1 MPARSAASASV
12 ELLGALL
19 EVRAR
24 RLLDPV
30 GAVPEVDRVEVRGE
44 DPILAPALLELP
56 RERGL
61 AHLARERPL
70 VPDVGV
76 LDELLRDRRAAFDD
90 PLLPDV
96 LPERAPDAPH
106 VDAVVL
112 EEALILDRDDRLAH
126 DRRDVLRSTRT
137 RLSSPRSTA
146 STDLAVRR
154 VDDRV
159 DVRALRGGVERG
171 DLARDRAHETE
182 RERQRRQDDEDAQ
195 QAPQDGACE
204 PGAADAASPSL
215 SEPAR
220 GRVLAPGRANSR
232 QRDLLTDGAG
242 LWRPGPR
249 CQVESSA
256 AVRLRARGQ
265 LLTVDDAER
274 LAEQAVTPE
283 AWSYIVGGAGDERTL
298 RWNREAFSRF
308 RLRPR
313 VLVDVSSVSTE
324 TTVLGTPVSMPV
336 LVAPMAFQQ
345 IAHEE
350 GEVAMARGAAAA
362 GTLMCLSTV
371 ATATPAEIAAAAPGA
386 PRWLQIYVFRDRGV
400 SDEVIA
406 QALEAGFSALVLTA
420 DLPVYGIRHR
430 EARTGFEAPED
441 DVPAIVAARERGGE
455 TDEHHSLGLLESG
468 LEWDYV
474 TELCERWKVP
484 VIVKGLV
491 TAEDAILAC
500 EHGAAGVVVSNHG
513 GRQLD
518 GAIASLEALPE
529 VVEAVGD
536 RAEVYLDG
544 GVRRG
549 TDVVMALALGARAV
563 LVGRPAMYGL
573 AFGGAKGVEQVLEIL
588 REETENALALLG
600 CRSPAEVTART

>member
-1 MPARSAASASV
+1 M
-12 ELLGALL
+12 
-19 EVRAR
+19 
-24 RLLDPV
+24 D
-30 GAVPEVDRVEVRGE
+30 
-44 DPILAPALLELP
+44 
-56 RERGL
+56 
-61 AHLARERPL
+61 
-70 VPDVGV
+70 
-76 LDELLRDRRAAFDD
+76 
-90 PLLPDV
+90 
-96 LPERAPDAPH
+96 
-106 VDAVVL
+106 
-112 EEALILDRDDRLAH
+112 
-126 DRRDVLRSTRT
+126 
-137 RLSSPRSTA
+137 
-146 STDLAVRR
+146 
-154 VDDRV
+154 
-159 DVRALRGGVERG
+159 
-171 DLARDRAHETE
+171 
-182 RERQRRQDDEDAQ
+182 
-195 QAPQDGACE
+195 
-204 PGAADAASPSL
+204 
-215 SEPAR
+215 
-220 GRVLAPGRANSR
+220 
-232 QRDLLTDGAG
+232 
-242 LWRPGPR
+242 
-249 CQVESSA
+249 
-256 AVRLRARGQ
+256 

-274 LAEQAVTPE
+274 LAEDAVAPD

-313 VLVDVSSVSTE
+313 VLVDVSSVTTE
-324 TTVLGTPVSMPV
+324 TTVQGTPVSMPV

-362 GTLMCLSTV
+362 GTVMCLSTV
-371 ATATPAEIAAAAPGA
+371 ATATPADIAAAAPGA
-386 PRWLQIYVFRDRGV
+386 PRWLQIYVFRDRDV

-406 QALEAGFSALVLTA
+406 QALESGFGALVLTA

-430 EARTGFEAPED
+430 EARMGFAAPED
-441 DVPAIVAARERGGE
+441 DVPAIVAARARGGKVGGI
-455 TDEHHSLGLLESG
+455 HSLGLLESG
-468 LEWDYV
+468 LEWGYV
-474 TELCERWKVP
+474 TELVERWQVP

-529 VVEAVGD
+529 VVEAVGE

-563 LVGRPAMYGL
+563 LVGRPALYGL

-600 CRSPAEVTART
+600 CRSPAEVTPTHIRPA